1 MSRTNMNHYSYR
13 IVVSTLCLI
22 AIISLVGGI
31 YLSIVDKAI
40 PESLIALGGNAIGA
54 LAGLLAPSPLRNNSD

>member
-1 MSRTNMNHYSYR
+1 MSRTMNHYSYR

-22 AIISLVGGI
+22 ALISLIGGI

-54 LAGLLAPSPLRNNSD
+54 LAGLLAPSPMRNNSD

>member
-1 MSRTNMNHYSYR
+1 MNHYSYR
-13 IVVSTLCLI
+13 IVVSTLCTI
-22 AIISLVGGI
+22 ALISLIGGI

-54 LAGLLAPSPLRNNSD
+54 LAGLLAPSPIRNNSD